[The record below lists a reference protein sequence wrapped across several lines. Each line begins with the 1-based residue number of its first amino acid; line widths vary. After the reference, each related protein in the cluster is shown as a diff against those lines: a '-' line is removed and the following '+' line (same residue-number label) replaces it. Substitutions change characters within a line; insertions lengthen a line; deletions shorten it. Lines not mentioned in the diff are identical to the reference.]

1 MEIIDNVLQSSVN
14 FTLKVRQKSIEE
26 KILDLTRQ
34 IKLLQ
39 KDSKN
44 KQGVY
49 KDCKKR
55 DRQRKLHQGGVKSC
69 KGCLNK

>member
-44 KQGVY
+44 K
-49 KDCKKR
+49 
-55 DRQRKLHQGGVKSC
+55 
-69 KGCLNK
+69 